1 MTIDELIKELSE
13 LSERGF
19 GSVELRKH
27 VPVLYT
33 DKDGRIYENM
43 YKMKDEEFEF
53 DSHNYVGDGSD
64 YACLVLPYGGHET
77 CSIEEYKND
86 KLEWEKDLEGI
97 SGADKDDYDD
107 FPTDE
112 CCPTDED

>member
-1 MTIDELIKELSE
+1 MTIDEFIKELSE

-19 GSVELRKH
+19 GGVELRKH

-33 DKDGRIYENM
+33 DKDGTIYENM
-43 YKMKDEEFEF
+43 YRMRDEEFKF
-53 DSHNYVGDGSD
+53 DSHDYVGDGSD
-64 YACLVLPYGGHET
+64 YACLILPYGGHET

-86 KLEWEKDLEGI
+86 KLEWEKDLEDI
-97 SGADKDDYDD
+97 SEAEDEDD
-107 FPTDE
+107 FPSDE

>member
-19 GSVELRKH
+19 GDVELRKH
-27 VPVLYT
+27 VPVLYA
-33 DKDGRIYENM
+33 DKDGIIYENM
-43 YKMKDEEFEF
+43 FRMKDEEFKF
-53 DSHNYVGDGSD
+53 DSHDCVGDGSD
-64 YACLVLPYGGHET
+64 YACIVLPYGCHET
-77 CSIEEYKND
+77 CSIEEYKKD
-86 KLEWEKDLEGI
+86 KLEWEKDLEDI
-97 SGADKDDYDD
+97 SEADKADYDD

>member
-27 VPVLYT
+27 VPILYT
-33 DKDGRIYENM
+33 DKDGTIYENM
-43 YKMKDEEFEF
+43 FRMKDEEFTF

-64 YACLVLPYGGHET
+64 YAYLVLPHGGHEM
-77 CSIEEYKND
+77 CSIEEYNND
-86 KLEWEKDLEGI
+86 REEWEKDLED
-97 SGADKDDYDD
+97 SSDAAKDDCDD

>member
-19 GSVELRKH
+19 GGVELRKH
-27 VPVLYT
+27 VPVFYT
-33 DKDGRIYENM
+33 DKDGTIYENM
-43 YKMKDEEFEF
+43 FRMKDEEFEF
-53 DSHNYVGDGSD
+53 DSHIYVGDGSD
-64 YACLVLPYGGHET
+64 YAYLVLPYGGHES
-77 CSIEEYKND
+77 CSIEDYNND
-86 KLEWEKDLEGI
+86 RLEWEKDLEDN
-97 SGADKDDYDD
+97 SGADKDDCDD

>member
-27 VPVLYT
+27 VPVLYA
-33 DKDGRIYENM
+33 DKDGIIYENM
-43 YKMKDEEFEF
+43 FRMRDEEFKF
-53 DSHNYVGDGSD
+53 DSYDYVGDGNN
-64 YACLVLPYGGHET
+64 YVYLVLPYGRHEV

-86 KLEWEKDLEGI
+86 KLEWEKDLEDN
-97 SGADKDDYDD
+97 SEADKRRL
-107 FPTDE
+107 
-112 CCPTDED
+112 

>member
-27 VPVLYT
+27 IPILYT
-33 DKDGRIYENM
+33 DKDGTIYENM
-43 YKMKDEEFEF
+43 FRMKDEEFTF
-53 DSHNYVGDGSD
+53 DSQIYVGNGSD
-64 YACLVLPYGGHET
+64 YECIVLPYGGHEM

-86 KLEWEKDLEGI
+86 KEEWKKDLEDI
-97 SGADKDDYDD
+97 SMDEEDYDSP
-107 FPTDE
+107 FS
-112 CCPTDED
+112 TDEDQ